1 MTPSPAKMVSDILR
15 NDFCA
20 FINRSFIELN
30 PDTTLLHNWHL
41 EVVAQKLEEVLH
53 GTCTRLI
60 INLPPRHLK
69 SHSAS
74 IAFPAWALG
83 HFPSLQILCV
93 SYGQDLADNLA
104 RASRKL
110 ITSPFYQATFDTRI
124 SKMRDTVADFETT
137 KGGSRFST
145 SVGGVLTGRGADIIV
160 LDDPLKSDDA
170 LSETKRT
177 SVNEW
182 YDNTLR
188 SRLNSQER
196 GSIVIIM
203 QRLHADDLVAHVQE
217 SDDWDVVSF
226 PAIAEEDEIY
236 DVSTHYG
243 SATFSRKKGDVLHP
257 SFQSRAILETLRRS
271 MTDYNFA
278 AQYQQNPQPPSGLI
292 VKRSWLKFYSE
303 EEKPQPFD
311 FVFQSWDSANKT
323 TEASAYSAC
332 TTWGVKDRKLY
343 LLHVFR
349 DKLEF
354 PDLKRAVRLQADI
367 HKARFVLIEDKAS
380 GTSLIQQLQADH
392 FTIVQAAPNLE
403 GDKIMR
409 LRAETPKIEGGFV
422 LFPKTAP
429 WLSEYLSE
437 LLSFPN
443 GKYADQVDAT
453 VYALAWMT
461 MNPRWSGW
469 SQESVQGLEN
479 LISRMTFHQ
488 FLRSNT

>member
-1 MTPSPAKMVSDILR
+1 
-15 NDFCA
+15 
-20 FINRSFIELN
+20 
-30 PDTTLLHNWHL
+30 
-41 EVVAQKLEEVLH
+41 
-53 GTCTRLI
+53 
-60 INLPPRHLK
+60 
-69 SHSAS
+69 
-74 IAFPAWALG
+74 
-83 HFPSLQILCV
+83 
-93 SYGQDLADNLA
+93 
-104 RASRKL
+104 
-110 ITSPFYQATFDTRI
+110 
-124 SKMRDTVADFETT
+124 
-137 KGGSRFST
+137 
-145 SVGGVLTGRGADIIV
+145 
-160 LDDPLKSDDA
+160 
-170 LSETKRT
+170 
-177 SVNEW
+177 
-182 YDNTLR
+182 
-188 SRLNSQER
+188 
-196 GSIVIIM
+196 
-203 QRLHADDLVAHVQE
+203 
-217 SDDWDVVSF
+217 
-226 PAIAEEDEIY
+226 
-236 DVSTHYG
+236 
-243 SATFSRKKGDVLHP
+243 
-257 SFQSRAILETLRRS
+257 
-271 MTDYNFA
+271 
-278 AQYQQNPQPPSGLI
+278 
-292 VKRSWLKFYSE
+292 
-303 EEKPQPFD
+303 
-311 FVFQSWDSANKT
+311 
-323 TEASAYSAC
+323 
-332 TTWGVKDRKLY
+332 VKDRKLY